1 LLAVAVFDGVSVA
14 VAVGVLL
21 AVGVNVIVGVIV
33 AVGVIDG
40 VGVSVGLGV
49 LLAVNVIDGVGVIV
63 GVGSGVLS
71 QASMAK
77 AQNSTAIRCF
87 GASMVGVL
95 WGSGS

>member
-1 LLAVAVFDGVSVA
+1 MLRVGVSVA
-14 VAVGVLL
+14 VAVGVS
-21 AVGVNVIVGVIV
+21 
-33 AVGVIDG
+33 
-40 VGVSVGLGV
+40 VSVGVGV

-95 WGSGS
+95 WGSGIVTAEHTTISGRYEHCLAR